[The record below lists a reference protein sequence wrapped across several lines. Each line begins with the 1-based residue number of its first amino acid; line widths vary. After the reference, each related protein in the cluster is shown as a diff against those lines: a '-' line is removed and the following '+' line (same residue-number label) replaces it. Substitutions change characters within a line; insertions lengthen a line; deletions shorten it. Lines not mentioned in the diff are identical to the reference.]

1 MKNKKKKQ
9 RISTIA
15 FAILIKLHHERS
27 FDEVVDVF
35 FFEFEK
41 EFRGKNC
48 HAFSSPLED
57 EKRREEKKKI
67 TLSFTKEIWVKWKR
81 LLLFPIIEECK
92 GGCKPFLSL

>member
-57 EKRREEKKKI
+57 EKRREEKKK
-67 TLSFTKEIWVKWKR
+67 S
-81 LLLFPIIEECK
+81 LFRSRKKSGSSGNVC
-92 GGCKPFLSL
+92 FYSQ